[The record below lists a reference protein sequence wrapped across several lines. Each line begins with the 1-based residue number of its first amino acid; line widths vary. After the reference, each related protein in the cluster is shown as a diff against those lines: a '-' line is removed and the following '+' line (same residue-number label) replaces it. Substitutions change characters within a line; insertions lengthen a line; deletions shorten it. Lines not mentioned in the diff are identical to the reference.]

1 VEPEKKTNE
10 EVVELIQGV
19 EKTLEDAV
27 DKMTKEIE
35 TRGSAT
41 KETAAKVDEMTK
53 EMVKLAG
60 EADER
65 QTALD
70 AQEAAI
76 KERMD
81 ELEKKL
87 ARGELPPEGSEQYKS
102 PGEVFASSEEIKRMV
117 DRNELSCA
125 PVRMN
130 TLFPGVDFLG
140 QKADLLSSAATR
152 LVVPQRSE
160 MVGALERMLRIRD
173 LIPTRP
179 TSSNAIEYVREI
191 GFHDS
196 DTTAVTSIATSSGV
210 ATLVAT
216 AHGFTVGQRIIVRG
230 CTELLTLNGLQY
242 VVTTADANTLTFAT
256 GEGDDTD
263 VSGTITVIA
272 ADQHGAA
279 AGVAEAGTKPE
290 AALELSLETEAVQ
303 VIAHWIP
310 ASRQVLADATQL
322 EAYVND
328 RLRYG
333 VLYEE
338 ERQLLYGTGS
348 SPQIQGIMTEV
359 GVQNY
364 NWSDGVVS
372 PVDTKIDAIRR
383 GMGQA
388 QVNEHFPTG
397 LVVNSVDWT
406 DIQLAKG
413 SDGHYIWASV
423 GSGTEQRFFLLPIAV
438 TNAIASGTALTG
450 AFQTATTLWDRQQVG
465 IRVSESHASFFIE
478 NMVAILA
485 EERVAQTIYR
495 PDAFVTITFDA
506 APS

>member
-10 EVVELIQGV
+10 EIVEQIQGI
-19 EKTLEDAV
+19 EGTLEDAV
-27 DKMTKEIE
+27 SKMTKEIDE
-35 TRGSAT
+35 RGSAT
-41 KETAAKVDEMTK
+41 KETAAKVDELTK
-53 EMVKLAG
+53 QMVGL
-60 EADER
+60 ADE
-65 QTALD
+65 AKADLD
-70 AQEAAI
+70 EREKAI
-76 KERMD
+76 KERLD
-81 ELEKKL
+81 EMEKKYQ
-87 ARGELPPEGSEQYKS
+87 RDIVENVMEQHKS
-102 PGEVFASSEEIKRMV
+102 PGETFATSEEVKRMI
-117 DRNELSCA
+117 DRNELNCA
-125 PVRMN
+125 PVRMK
-130 TLFPGVDFLG
+130 TLFPGVEFLG
-140 QKADLLSSAATR
+140 TKADLLSSAATR
-152 LVVPQRSE
+152 LVVPTRGE
-160 MVGALERMLRIRD
+160 MVGGLERMLRIRD

-179 TSSNAIEYVREI
+179 IASNAIEYVREI

-216 AHGFTVGQRIIVRG
+216 AHGYTVGQRIIVRG
-230 CTELLTLNGLQY
+230 CTELTSLNGLQY

-256 GEGDDTD
+256 SEGDDTD
-263 VSGTITVIA
+263 VAGTITVIA
-272 ADQHGAA
+272 ADQQGAA
-279 AGVAEAGTKPE
+279 AEVAEAGTKPE

-303 VIAHWIP
+303 TIAHWIP

-333 VLYEE
+333 VLYKEE
-338 ERQLLYGTGS
+338 SQLLYGTGA
-348 SPQIQGIMTEV
+348 SPQIQGILTEV
-359 GVQNY
+359 GCQNY

-383 GMGQA
+383 AMGQA

-423 GSGTEQRFFLLPIAV
+423 GSGTEQRFFLLPIAIS
-438 TNAIASGTALTG
+438 NAIVSGTALVG
-450 AFQTATTLWDRQQVG
+450 AFQTATTLWDREQVSV
-465 IRVSESHASFFIE
+465 RVSESHSTFFVE

-485 EERVAQTIYR
+485 EERVAQTVYR
-495 PDAFVTITFDA
+495 PDAFVKVTFDA